1 MNIDELNGV
10 NAPQVGVVDQQNPVA
25 QNVSGQTEGVVN
37 PQATEQQPTQQAPDV
52 NASFAALR
60 REKEAAQAQIDM
72 ANQLI
77 AKLYGTDGITNV
89 EQLQTALTQA
99 EQQAQVEQQAQQ
111 MNANPALIQELNSL
125 KSEIDMMK
133 QEKQSAERDR
143 AIAEMKNQMQEVL
156 KVAQSEGMN
165 ITEDQLLTAAQEKN
179 MNNFHDVYKLIK
191 PDVNSEEY
199 KNKIIAD
206 YINGLKSGQIPVE
219 GGGSTPSTVVQT
231 PKTWDD
237 AKNGAIAMLR
247 GQKK

>member
-1 MNIDELNGV
+1 M
-10 NAPQVGVVDQQNPVA
+10 
-25 QNVSGQTEGVVN
+25 
-37 PQATEQQPTQQAPDV
+37 QQAPDV
-52 NASFAALR
+52 NATFAQMR
-60 REKEAAQAQIDM
+60 REKEMAQAQIDM

-111 MNANPALIQELNSL
+111 MQANPALIQELNTL

-133 QEKQSAERDR
+133 QEKQTAERDR
-143 AIAEMKNQMQEVL
+143 AIADMKKQMQEVL
-156 KVAQSEGMN
+156 EVAKGEGMDIN
-165 ITEDQLLTAAQEKN
+165 EDQLLTAAQEKN

-206 YINGLKSGQIPVE
+206 YINSIKSGQIPVE
-219 GGGSTPSTVVQT
+219 GGGNTPSVLPQT
-231 PKTWDD
+231 PKTMDD
-237 AKNGAIAMLR
+237 ARNGAIAMLR
-247 GQKK
+247 SKLK

>member
-1 MNIDELNGV
+1 MKIDELNGV
-10 NAPQVGVVDQQNPVA
+10 NAPQPEVVAQQNPA
-25 QNVSGQTEGVVN
+25 IPNVSDQTGEVVN
-37 PQATEQQPTQQAPDV
+37 PQVAEQPQQQAPDV
-52 NASFAALR
+52 NATFAQMR

-89 EQLQTALTQA
+89 EQLQNALTQA
-99 EQQAQVEQQAQQ
+99 EQQAQIEQQAQSMQ
-111 MNANPALIQELNSL
+111 ANPALIQELNSL

-133 QEKQSAERDR
+133 QEKQTAERDR
-143 AIAEMKNQMQEVL
+143 AIADMKKQMQEVL
-156 KVAQSEGMN
+156 EIAKGEGMDIN
-165 ITEDQLLTAAQEKN
+165 EDQLLTAAQEKN

-219 GGGSTPSTVVQT
+219 GGGNAPSTVVQT

-237 AKNGAIAMLR
+237 AKKGAMAMLR
-247 GQKK
+247 GQIK

>member
-1 MNIDELNGV
+1 MKIDELNAV
-10 NAPQVGVVDQQNPVA
+10 NAAQPGVVDQQNSVA
-25 QNVSGQTEGVVN
+25 PNVSGEMGEVVN
-37 PQATEQQPTQQAPDV
+37 PQATEQPMQQAPDV

-60 REKEAAQAQIDM
+60 REKEMAQAQADM

-89 EQLQTALTQA
+89 EQLQTALTEA
-99 EQQAQVEQQAQQ
+99 EKQAQVEQQAQQ
-111 MNANPALIQELNSL
+111 MQANPALIQELNTL

-143 AIAEMKNQMQEVL
+143 AIKEMKNQMQEVL
-156 KVAQSEGMN
+156 KMAQTEGMN
-165 ITEDQLLTAAQEKN
+165 ITEDDLLNAAQEKN

-206 YINGLKSGQIPVE
+206 YINSIKSGQIPVE
-219 GGGSTPSTVVQT
+219 GGGNTPSTVTQT
-231 PKTWDD
+231 PKSWDD
-237 AKNGAIAMLR
+237 AKKGAIAMLR
-247 GQKK
+247 GNTK

>member
-1 MNIDELNGV
+1 MNIEQLNSV
-10 NAPQVGVVDQQNPVA
+10 NAPQAGVVDQQQPVA
-25 QNVSGQTEGVVN
+25 PNAQGQMGEVVN
-37 PQATEQQPTQQAPDV
+37 PQATEQPMQQQAPDV

-60 REKEAAQAQIDM
+60 REKEMAQAQADM

-89 EQLQTALTQA
+89 EQLNSALTQA

-111 MNANPALIQELNSL
+111 MQANPALIQELNSL

-143 AIAEMKNQMQEVL
+143 AIADMKSQMQEVL
-156 KVAQSEGMN
+156 KMAQTEGMQ

-191 PDVNSEEY
+191 PETNSQEY
-199 KNKIIAD
+199 KDKIIAD
-206 YINGLKSGQIPVE
+206 YINGIKSGQIPVE
-219 GGGSTPSTVVQT
+219 GGGNTPSVLPQT
-231 PKTWDD
+231 PKTMDD
-237 AKNGAIAMLR
+237 ARNGAIAMLR
-247 GQKK
+247 GKIK

>member
-1 MNIDELNGV
+1 MKIDELNGV
-10 NAPQVGVVDQQNPVA
+10 NAPQPEVVAQQNPA
-25 QNVSGQTEGVVN
+25 IPNESGQTGEVVN
-37 PQATEQQPTQQAPDV
+37 PQVAEQQPGQAPDV

-60 REKEAAQAQIDM
+60 REKEMAEAQINM

-133 QEKQSAERDR
+133 QEKKTVERDR
-143 AIAEMKNQMQEVL
+143 AIQEMKNQMQEVL
-156 KVAQSEGMN
+156 KVAQAEGMN

-206 YINGLKSGQIPVE
+206 YINGIKNGQIPVE
-219 GGGSTPSTVVQT
+219 GGGNTPSTVVQT
-231 PKTWDD
+231 PKSWDD
-237 AKNGAIAMLR
+237 AKKGAIAMLR
-247 GQKK
+247 GQNK

>member
-1 MNIDELNGV
+1 MNIDDLNAV
-10 NAPQVGVVDQQNPVA
+10 NAAQGGVVDQQNPVA
-25 QNVSGQTEGVVN
+25 PNASEGVVN
-37 PQATEQQPTQQAPDV
+37 PQATEQQPGQAPDV

-60 REKEAAQAQIDM
+60 REKEMAQAQADM

-111 MNANPALIQELNSL
+111 MQANPALIQELNSL

-133 QEKQSAERDR
+133 QEKQTVERDR
-143 AIAEMKNQMQEVL
+143 AIKEMKNQMQEVL
-156 KVAQSEGMN
+156 KMAQTEGMN
-165 ITEDQLLTAAQEKN
+165 ITEDDLLNAAQEKN

-191 PDVNSEEY
+191 PDTNSEEY

-206 YINGLKSGQIPVE
+206 YINGIKSGQIPVE
-219 GGGSTPSTVVQT
+219 GGGNAPSTVVQT

-237 AKNGAIAMLR
+237 AKKGAMELLR
-247 GQKK
+247 GKIR

>member
-1 MNIDELNGV
+1 MKIDELNAV
-10 NAPQVGVVDQQNPVA
+10 NAAQGGVVDQQQPVA
-25 QNVSGQTEGVVN
+25 PNVSGEMGEVVN
-37 PQATEQQPTQQAPDV
+37 PQATGQPMQQAPDV
-52 NASFAALR
+52 NATFAQMR
-60 REKEAAQAQIDM
+60 REKEMAQAQIDM

-111 MNANPALIQELNSL
+111 MQANPALIQELNTL

-133 QEKQSAERDR
+133 QEKQTAERDR
-143 AIAEMKNQMQEVL
+143 AIADMKKQMQEVL
-156 KVAQSEGMN
+156 EVAKGEGMDIN
-165 ITEDQLLTAAQEKN
+165 EDQLLTAAQEKN

-206 YINGLKSGQIPVE
+206 YINSIKSGQIPVE
-219 GGGSTPSTVVQT
+219 GGGNTPSVLPQT
-231 PKTWDD
+231 PKTMDD
-237 AKNGAIAMLR
+237 ARNGAIAMLR
-247 GQKK
+247 SKLK